1 MAVVVEK
8 MRCADIAGLIEI
20 EKASFAHP
28 WSEENFEAELE
39 KGSSVFLVAKYGEK
53 AVGYIGFDTV
63 LDEGYT
69 YNVAVLPEY
78 RRQGIADL
86 LLSAALDMCRELKL
100 AFLSLE
106 VRETNEPAISLY
118 KKHGFETVGKR
129 RDFYTAPK
137 EDALI
142 MTAYLN
148 S

>member
-1 MAVVVEK
+1 MGEYEDRPPFGNIQRNIPQPVQLFLFVAW
-8 MRCADIAGLIEI
+8 RCT
-20 EKASFAHP
+20 
-28 WSEENFEAELE
+28 NT
-39 KGSSVFLVAKYGEK
+39 
-53 AVGYIGFDTV
+53 GFIHLTERVQYD
-63 LDEGYT
+63 
-69 YNVAVLPEY
+69 
-78 RRQGIADL
+78 IADL
-86 LLSAALDMCRELKL
+86 LLTAALDMCRELKL